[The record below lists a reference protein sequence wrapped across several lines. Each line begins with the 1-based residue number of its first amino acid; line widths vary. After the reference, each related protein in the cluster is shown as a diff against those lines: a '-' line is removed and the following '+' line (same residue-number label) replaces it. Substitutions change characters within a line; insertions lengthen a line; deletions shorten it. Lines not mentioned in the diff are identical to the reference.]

1 MTQHPPPEVT
11 PASFEILAVRELR
24 KAGFEVTDA
33 RVHRRTEL
41 SEPERG
47 FLLELR
53 AWLSRAAWSKRALIA
68 CRRQEGAV
76 ARAALDDLAA
86 RLASAQADVG
96 LVFATAD
103 FAPEALW
110 AAEEGGIALL
120 RLVDARTA
128 FDTGGWGDPGHYPS
142 WLPAYLV
149 QLVDRD
155 QTGQVRYRLLEAGGG
170 GGLIVDRLERKEA
183 PHG

>member
-1 MTQHPPPEVT
+1 MTQRPPPEVT
-11 PASFEILAVRELR
+11 PDYFEILVVRELR
-24 KAGFEVTDA
+24 KAGLDVADV
-33 RVHRRTEL
+33 RMHRRTEL
-41 SEPERG
+41 PEPERG
-47 FLLELR
+47 FLMELR

-68 CRRQEGAV
+68 CRRQEGSAIG
-76 ARAALDDLAA
+76 RAAVDDLTA
-86 RLASAQADVG
+86 RMGSAQAEVG
-96 LVFATAD
+96 LLFASAE
-103 FAPEALW
+103 FAPDALA

-128 FDTGGWGDPGHYPS
+128 FDTGGWGEPGHYPS

-155 QTGQVRYRLLEAGGG
+155 QSGQVRYRLVEAGGAE
-170 GGLIVDRLERKEA
+170 LIVDRLERKEA